1 MTTTNYAADRTALLI
16 VGPYNDF
23 MSKGGRP
30 CRGLL
35 RETDGPADAEP
46 PRPLCSEP
54 SSFEVCR
61 LQRGSIGYS
70 FADKNQGCGGSL
82 ICSRVS
88 TENSLKSR

>member
-46 PRPLCSEP
+46 LRPLCSEP
-54 SSFEVCR
+54 SSF
-61 LQRGSIGYS
+61 
-70 FADKNQGCGGSL
+70 
-82 ICSRVS
+82 
-88 TENSLKSR
+88 